1 MVSVCGENLRVNS
14 WVKWISGK
22 FCGEKSDGFKRI
34 ILRFSGC
41 SRAVVEKRG
50 CSLEVRM
57 HEGSG
62 GRWCVRERESVG
74 CNGTVANAGGDWG
87 DQGEMQHEGGWQRDK
102 SHRCKM

>member
-22 FCGEKSDGFKRI
+22 FCGEKSDGFKGI
-34 ILRFSGC
+34 ILWFSGC

-57 HEGSG
+57 YLRNLRGEL
-62 GRWCVRERESVG
+62 RVK
-74 CNGTVANAGGDWG
+74 WG
-87 DQGEMQHEGGWQRDK
+87 YGEC
-102 SHRCKM
+102 S

>member
-34 ILRFSGC
+34 ILWFSGC

-50 CSLEVRM
+50 CSLEVRRDM
-57 HEGSG
+57 V
-62 GRWCVRERESVG
+62 CERESRGQVG
-74 CNGTVANAGGDWG
+74 CNGTVANTGGDRG
-87 DQGEMQHEGGWQRDK
+87 RPG
-102 SHRCKM
+102 